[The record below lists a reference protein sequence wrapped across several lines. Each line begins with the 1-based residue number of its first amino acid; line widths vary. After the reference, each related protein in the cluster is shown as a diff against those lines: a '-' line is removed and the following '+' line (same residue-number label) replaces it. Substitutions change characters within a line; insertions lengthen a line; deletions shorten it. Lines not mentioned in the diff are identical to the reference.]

1 MESRRFPMPTARL
14 EAPGHHLKTP
24 VKATFNHSTIPA
36 STSMKVFESLK
47 RKKMT
52 KDKVKFIPGVVPRT
66 WKEMPQDYDLLTV
79 PVKPSPSLIIL
90 LIHFAMWSIAN
101 LDNSPVDSLRH
112 LFIDYLNEEVARMM
126 SERHVT
132 KELLKFLEDSVAS
145 APYSVWL
152 PVDGDSSEN
161 WVFYRGAREK
171 PKHVVQPLL
180 LTHYQGY
187 ECNRAHVVLN
197 MFNGY
202 KGKVFYPYSYTF
214 SHDNRDKTNKVILL
228 QYFILPALTS
238 LTMRRELAEFIGLS
252 INIEKDRALMVNYIC
267 ESIKTLVYKSV
278 FFYSSEFNQCV
289 NAIANI
295 ESRKMTDRK
304 KSKLAQLIEYP
315 SILTDPWVYISGVG
329 LSIGD
334 FDVAEFSRGLFYST
348 EYESVARET
357 SELMTSLFF
366 YVLYVIIEKRR
377 VWDCRLVVESK
388 NESILAAF
396 YNLISDLLR
405 PFNCNATATCSS
417 VVIRHNMAS
426 QEDLNY
432 GRLDNYDT
440 LKTPKNIKALKTFLG
455 FSCVTEYTKVVTKI
469 SQKSSR
475 RVFVMH
481 LCNFEDEATVEAFV
495 KKYFDATT
503 LWPFVLGL
511 FIYFSTRED
520 EVLTEELL
528 DLWSKQCPTL
538 LATSMNVANT
548 MMPSRFFKNAS
559 IMDTVRTTIG
569 FQQPVAESTPT
580 GDEQRL
586 VFATLS
592 SQEVFEG
599 IEDDS
604 ISSPGSAKKSESVQ
618 SGNKDSYSDDDEL
631 DIATEMVLKNAGV
644 PKSKIDSSDSEE
656 EEIVRYTSSFSK
668 RKNCLDSDSDSGP
681 IPKKPVYYS
690 ENEIIDIDSDDDQ
703 NRSSSTSSPDSLIRP
718 IVKRRRQILSDS
730 TDDEMVEAQKSKSPF
745 WSDEPSTPIPESPWL
760 SESECSSFTGPV
772 VSSSAVNAE
781 SFTPSPKSP
790 ILPPLT
796 PLPESP
802 KLSECSSFTG
812 PAASPST
819 SNSEV
824 LSFSPELPI
833 VPKASPN
840 AEPLL
845 QEPESELPHPSS
857 SPSSPQLE
865 LSFSPSQFRTSP
877 SQLILPPSPETLY
890 PRSPAP
896 VPETLLPPVPVAQTV
911 DTTLPVPVPETVLPS
926 LLVPQTL
933 HTRLPV
939 PETVLPSV
947 LVPQT
952 VHTTLPVPETAFISA
967 GATDC
972 TYRIA
977 GAGARDCTSISAGA
991 RDCASITVG
1000 ARDCLP
1006 KSASVGARGCAPISA
1021 NVDATHCAY
1030 NSASGG
1036 GTDSLSNSASG
1047 GGTDSLSNSASGG
1060 GTDSLSNSASG
1071 GGTDSLSNSASADT
1085 TECLSD
1091 SASGGGTDSLS
1102 NSASA
1107 DTTECLSD
1115 SASGGGTDSL
1125 SNSASADTTECLSD
1139 SASGGGTDRASN
1151 IATTSDVGAWSRCAS
1166 GTTVCAISTL
1176 VNVGAAAMR

>member
-1 MESRRFPMPTARL
+1 
-14 EAPGHHLKTP
+14 
-24 VKATFNHSTIPA
+24 
-36 STSMKVFESLK
+36 
-47 RKKMT
+47 
-52 KDKVKFIPGVVPRT
+52 
-66 WKEMPQDYDLLTV
+66 
-79 PVKPSPSLIIL
+79 
-90 LIHFAMWSIAN
+90 
-101 LDNSPVDSLRH
+101 
-112 LFIDYLNEEVARMM
+112 
-126 SERHVT
+126 
-132 KELLKFLEDSVAS
+132 
-145 APYSVWL
+145 
-152 PVDGDSSEN
+152 
-161 WVFYRGAREK
+161 
-171 PKHVVQPLL
+171 
-180 LTHYQGY
+180 
-187 ECNRAHVVLN
+187 
-197 MFNGY
+197 
-202 KGKVFYPYSYTF
+202 
-214 SHDNRDKTNKVILL
+214 
-228 QYFILPALTS
+228 
-238 LTMRRELAEFIGLS
+238 
-252 INIEKDRALMVNYIC
+252 MVNYIC

-289 NAIANI
+289 NVIANI

-405 PFNCNATATCSS
+405 PFNCNAAATCSS
-417 VVIRHNMAS
+417 VLIRHNMAS

-481 LCNFEDEATVEAFV
+481 LCNFEEEATVEAFV

-528 DLWSKQCPTL
+528 DLWSKQYPTL

-656 EEIVRYTSSFSK
+656 EEIVRYTSSFRK

-781 SFTPSPKSP
+781 SITPSPKSP

-896 VPETLLPPVPVAQTV
+896 VPETLLPPVPVPQTV
-911 DTTLPVPVPETVLPS
+911 DTTLPVPVPETLLPSLLVPQTLHTRLPVPVPETVLPS

-933 HTRLPV
+933 HTGSPV
-939 PETVLPSV
+939 PVPETVLSSLLVPQTLHTGSPVPVPETVLSSVPVPETVLSSVPVSETVLPSV
-947 LVPQT
+947 LVPETVLPSLSAPETVFPRVPVSAPEAVLPSVPMLMPHT
-952 VHTTLPVPETAFISA
+952 VHTTLPVAEAETLFP
-967 GATDC
+967 
-972 TYRIA
+972 
-977 GAGARDCTSISAGA
+977 
-991 RDCASITVG
+991 TVPV
-1000 ARDCLP
+1000 AEAETLFPTVPVAEAQTFFPTVPVAEAQTLFPTVQVPTAQTLFPTVPLAEAQTLFPTVPVPTPQDVFPTVPVAQAQTLSPTVPVPTAQTLFTTVPVAEAETLSPTVPVPTAQTLFPTVPMAEVETLFPTLPVAEAQTFSSTVPLP
-1006 KSASVGARGCAPISA
+1006 KAQNVFPTLPVAEAETLFPTVPVPTAQTLFPTVPMADVETLFPTVPVAEAQTFSSTVPLPKAQSVFPTVPVAQ
-1021 NVDATHCAY
+1021 VQT
-1030 NSASGG
+1030 
-1036 GTDSLSNSASG
+1036 LSP
-1047 GGTDSLSNSASGG
+1047 TVPVPTPQD
-1060 GTDSLSNSASG
+1060 
-1071 GGTDSLSNSASADT
+1071 
-1085 TECLSD
+1085 
-1091 SASGGGTDSLS
+1091 
-1102 NSASA
+1102 
-1107 DTTECLSD
+1107 
-1115 SASGGGTDSL
+1115 
-1125 SNSASADTTECLSD
+1125 LSD

-1151 IATTSDVGAWSRCAS
+1151 ITTTSDVGAWSRCAS
-1166 GTTVCAISTL
+1166 GTTVCAIFTL
-1176 VNVGAAAMR
+1176 VNVGAAAVR